1 MLRLYINQK
10 FFDAEKKYS
19 PLLFPFFGSYIR
31 SAVTYAGAF
40 TKIIFDKQYYTL
52 VDSPEQCDCVM
63 LPYNIWSLKRK
74 EPQLLHEM
82 LSDAHNTGKPVL
94 IDAFGDTMDILDIPN
109 SIVLRFAQYKRRLKQ
124 NDIIIPAYIEDLLQ
138 EYRSG
143 SHSLRSKG
151 DRAMVGFVGWGNMSF
166 KEYPRT
172 YLKEMPIWLWS
183 KIRPTDGVFRK
194 GVFWRAEALCRLQ
207 NSQDIETEF
216 IIRGSYS
223 GNTKTAQGDP
233 AVLREQFISNIE
245 NTDYTLCQ
253 KGDSNQ
259 STRFYEVLSM
269 GRIPLVID
277 TECVFPLEDKINY
290 KDFSIFIDHTDIK
303 KAGEIV
309 AQKHAAISG
318 EEFLS
323 MQQKARE
330 VFENYLRIDVFTK
343 YLVEEIQKR
352 VKK

>member
-166 KEYPRT
+166 KE
-172 YLKEMPIWLWS
+172 
-183 KIRPTDGVFRK
+183 
-194 GVFWRAEALCRLQ
+194 ALCRLQ